1 MLMNR
6 RVYAACIAPT
16 RTTQNEMKTSES
28 GEFLNHVKKTFSFCL
43 N

>member
-16 RTTQNEMKTSES
+16 STMQNEIKTSASSES
-28 GEFLNHVKKTFSFCL
+28 MNHVKKTFSFCL